1 MATFE
6 CSDLLVHLLET
17 LPPSKYYL
25 FDYPEEEKVGIVD
38 DLYHLSDAAVM
49 MYITID
55 CDTKST
61 FFDAVHAAWEKIETV
76 RGKPVKHYADSALH
90 TS

>member
-55 CDTKST
+55 SDKKST
-61 FFDAVHAAWEKIETV
+61 FFDAVHEAWKNLETV
-76 RGKPVKHYADSALH
+76 RGKPVRHYDDGAIH